1 MDKSRASCRS
11 AFLIAAA
18 VALGSAAPAQA
29 DVWQSGESGRWV
41 PGTPM
46 TDSQNVTD
54 WSGIYIG
61 GKLGGAWSDINWTQN
76 FDDFEGGGVPPGTGA
91 SFSPSSFTGGVF
103 GGGNLQMGN
112 WIFGLEASF
121 EGMGLN
127 QSAPSPYFPATDTF
141 KTEIDWLIFVEPR
154 IGFTW
159 DRTMVFV
166 KGGWAGGN
174 ANLTATGPGNDPTT
188 VETASADD
196 FFDGWTIGGGIE
208 YAWWPSVIVGLEY
221 RHTELNLSTAATC
234 DLCSTVGIAIDSEP
248 SAVNGNANIDTVQLR
263 ASYLFKPED

>member
-11 AFLIAAA
+11 VFLIAAA
-18 VALGSAAPAQA
+18 VALAFMAPAKA

-54 WSGIYIG
+54 WSGVYIG

-76 FDDFEGGGVPPGTGA
+76 FDEFEGGGVPPGTGA

-127 QSAPSPYFPATDTF
+127 QSAASPFFPATDTF

-174 ANLTATGPGNDPTT
+174 ANLTATGPGNDPGT
-188 VETASADD
+188 VETATADD
-196 FFDGWTIGGGIE
+196 FFDGWTIGAGIE

-221 RHTELNLSTAATC
+221 RHTQLNLSTAASC
-234 DLCSTVGIAIDSEP
+234 DLCAAGLPIGVEP
-248 SAVNGNANIDTVQLR
+248 SAVSGDANIDQVQLR